1 MNERPSFL
9 DELRRVDE
17 VHQSERLRPG
27 AVHRITR
34 RLDAELLH
42 AELPTRRRA
51 FIPMASFAAGAALV
65 LAVFAFGD
73 GAEQAHEEITADVP
87 VHASWL
93 VGGSNCHA
101 TRGKVE
107 LVLDGSCRV
116 QTSEPGLTIESRKT
130 TRLRAV
136 EHGVEL
142 RHGIALFEVEPVTE
156 GAPWRVEVPGGAI
169 EVMGTRFSV
178 VVNGDHGHV
187 DLLEGAIQFVGHDGR
202 VHRVQ
207 PGERFRFSATT
218 TVAAADDPAAGAASS
233 RVSDNEAAPTDSTA
247 EADEGA
253 PLAAGELLAAL
264 GRPDREGKA
273 RGSRGRHAR
282 ARNAEALTRLV
293 SEITE
298 LRAQRQ
304 YQAAVSLLRGAL
316 SKRWD
321 RHTREVLSY
330 ELGTVL
336 STQLPN
342 RDDAC
347 AHWAEHT
354 RQFSGGRYARAI
366 ERATE
371 RLGCP

>member
-1 MNERPSFL
+1 MSERPSFL

-27 AVHRITR
+27 AVHRIAR
-34 RLDAELLH
+34 RLDAELLQ
-42 AELPTRRRA
+42 AELPTRRRT

-73 GAEQAHEEITADVP
+73 GAKKAHEEVAADVP
-87 VHASWL
+87 AHASWL

-101 TRGKVE
+101 TRGEVE
-107 LVLDGSCRV
+107 LILDGSCRV

-142 RHGIALFEVEPVTE
+142 RHGIALFEVEPVTD

-169 EVMGTRFSV
+169 EVVGTRFSV
-178 VVNGDHGHV
+178 VVHGDHGHV
-187 DLLEGAIQFVGHDGR
+187 DLLEGAIQFVGRDGQ

-207 PGERFRFSATT
+207 PGERFRFSAAT
-218 TVAAADDPAAGAASS
+218 TVAAADGPSADEPAAPISPLAG
-233 RVSDNEAAPTDSTA
+233 
-247 EADEGA
+247 DEGA

-282 ARNAEALTRLV
+282 ARNAEELTRLV
-293 SEITE
+293 AQITE
-298 LRAQRQ
+298 LRSQRQ
-304 YQAAVSLLRGAL
+304 YRAAVSLLRDAL

-321 RHTREVLSY
+321 GHTREVLSY
-330 ELGTVL
+330 ELGTIL

-354 RQFSGGRYARAI
+354 RHFPGGRYARAI

-371 RLGCP
+371 RLGCS